1 MGTFNSRLRKVH
13 APIAGVA
20 RRSHGADASI
30 LAREDPARPNT
41 SSPFCAVRP
50 RRELFKLFW
59 IPDLDNP
66 FKRTQLVTNT
76 PE

>member
-1 MGTFNSRLRKVH
+1 MARMLQYLQEKILP
-13 APIAGVA
+13 APT
-20 RRSHGADASI
+20 RH
-30 LAREDPARPNT
+30 P
-41 SSPFCAVRP
+41 PFCAVRP